1 MSDRTSPGDDLSC
14 IDLVRG
20 VSAYLDGEV
29 EDAERARIER
39 HLAGC
44 GGCQAA
50 IDQFR
55 TVIRLAGRLSAADV
69 ASIDPL
75 IRDRLMATL
84 RVPRRR

>member
-1 MSDRTSPGDDLSC
+1 MSDRTSPEDDLNC

-29 EDAERARIER
+29 DDAERARIER

-75 IRDRLMATL
+75 VRDRLMATL